1 MMRAPGVWC
10 RGMLYRDQQGS
21 ISEDSV
27 EGYYPASV
35 YHEIPGEHR
44 WCKVLL
50 RFQKP
55 LNKIRN

>member
-1 MMRAPGVWC
+1 MMHAPGVEYG
-10 RGMLYRDQQGS
+10 GMLYRDQQGS
-21 ISEDSV
+21 MSKDSV
-27 EGYYPASV
+27 QGYTASI
-35 YHEIPGEHR
+35 YREIPGEHR

>member
-1 MMRAPGVWC
+1 MIHAPGVWY

-27 EGYYPASV
+27 EGYYPASI

-44 WCKVLL
+44 W
-50 RFQKP
+50 
-55 LNKIRN
+55 